1 MAKSLFSGKLTNG
14 VVVEV
19 LEAESFSG
27 KTEFAVKIGGEVAS
41 VTSVN
46 ILRNN
51 DVQVRTSTKAIR
63 IKAATAPAP
72 VAPAAAAPTLSDV
85 Q

>member
-14 VVVEV
+14 VTIEV

-27 KTEFAVKIGGEVAS
+27 KTEFAVKVGGEVALVS
-41 VTSVN
+41 RVDV
-46 ILRNN
+46 LRNN
-51 DVQVRTSTKAIR
+51 DIQVRTSTKAIR

-72 VAPAAAAPTLSDV
+72 VAPAAAAPTLGDV
-85 Q
+85 K